1 MLVFMVL
8 YMIDVT
14 GFFAAMMA
22 LSRNG
27 RPIERIEDLA
37 GLKADRPGTALVI
50 TFLSLSVLGMPPFS
64 GFWAKVYVFGAAIQ
78 GGLWIFAALGLVAS
92 VVAAFYYLR
101 LIKLMWFDPSPGLTD
116 PAPRDAQW
124 VAYAA
129 AAFSFPLVLFAIGW
143 LDGFAATAAR
153 ALGLG

>member
-1 MLVFMVL
+1 
-8 YMIDVT
+8 
-14 GFFAAMMA
+14 
-22 LSRNG
+22 SRNG